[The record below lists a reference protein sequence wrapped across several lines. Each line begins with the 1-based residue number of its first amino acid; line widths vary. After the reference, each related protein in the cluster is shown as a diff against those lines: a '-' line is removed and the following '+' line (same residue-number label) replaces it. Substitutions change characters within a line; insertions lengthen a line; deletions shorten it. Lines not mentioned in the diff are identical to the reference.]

1 MPMNDEEAMRAA
13 AELVTKIL
21 MECKKYADRDGLDFG
36 FVVKTTAEAMLEAIK
51 H

>member
-1 MPMNDEEAMRAA
+1 MNDEEAMRATA
-13 AELVTKIL
+13 VLVTKLL

>member
-1 MPMNDEEAMRAA
+1 MNDEEAMRAT

-36 FVVKTTAEAMLEAIK
+36 FVIMTTAEAMMEAIK
-51 H
+51 P

>member
-1 MPMNDEEAMRAA
+1 MPMTDEEAMRATA
-13 AELVTKIL
+13 KLVIKIL
-21 MECKKYADRDGLDFG
+21 FECKEYADRDGLDFR

>member
-1 MPMNDEEAMRAA
+1 MPMNDEEAMRATK
-13 AELVTKIL
+13 ELLTKIL